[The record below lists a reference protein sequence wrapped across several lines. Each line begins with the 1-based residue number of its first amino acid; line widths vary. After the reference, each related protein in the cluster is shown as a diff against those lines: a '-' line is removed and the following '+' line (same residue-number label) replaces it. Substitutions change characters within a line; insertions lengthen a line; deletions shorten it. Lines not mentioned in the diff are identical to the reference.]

1 MPGPKIPRAKAAPG
15 PLLFKPPAIL
25 LSMPAFQFSP
35 IWPGNIKEPPT
46 EAPPAESAPLNL
58 EYHFKEMSRALY
70 LDGYKLRRGWLRH
83 ITIGPKCDVCGQ
95 SGIAFAHKTEVRII
109 VCRQM
114 QRALIAKFCELRSRL
129 SFDHQHERLLP
140 GSLHFRGCPVEA
152 LECGSPLLM
161 KLRMR
166 YCWFE

>member
-1 MPGPKIPRAKAAPG
+1 M
-15 PLLFKPPAIL
+15 
-25 LSMPAFQFSP
+25 QYEFSR

-46 EAPPAESAPLNL
+46 EAPPVESVQPLNL
-58 EYHFKEMSRALY
+58 ECHFREMSRALY
-70 LDGYKLRRGWLRH
+70 LDGYKLRAGWLRH

-109 VCRQM
+109 VCRRM
-114 QRALIAKFCELRSRL
+114 QRALMVKYRELRSL
-129 SFDHQHERLLP
+129 QVCGDKHEKLLP

-152 LECGSPLLM
+152 LKCGLPLLM

-166 YCWFE
+166 YCWFD